1 MSTAMVYAYD
11 AVPDPD
17 ALSLWAIRRV
27 ADGHICASGIQ
38 AKCDAA
44 CRADA
49 MSWAYMC
56 GHRDAMQSPA
66 VKLAREAFN
75 GIIAAEEGWNGSD
88 FERPPTGISK
98 LARSALRAMGEG
110 VGNG

>member
-66 VKLAREAFN
+66 VKLAREAMRKMRERFDP
-75 GIIAAEEGWNGSD
+75 IDPSEDEAEACD
-88 FERPPTGISK
+88 
-98 LARSALRAMGEG
+98 LADSALRFLSGEE